1 MTDPA
6 LVRLTAARTRLIL
19 EHPFFGALAL
29 HLALRPAGSAWC
41 PTVAV
46 DGRSLFFNPDYVQR
60 CTLADL
66 KFLLAHEAMH
76 CALGH
81 FARRG
86 HRVRR
91 RWDVAC
97 DHAVNLLL
105 QAEGLAPV
113 AGALLVG
120 RFAGMSAEEIYPL
133 IPDDPGQRT
142 LDMHLFDAGGAA
154 PVRSSAGRGAPG
166 AVDEAGPGVGDVEGW
181 DDAGSAPLEPPA
193 EALSA
198 QLAPQPDSAPR
209 DSSIEQT
216 WKSRLAS
223 AAHHALRAGRLS
235 SALKRS
241 IDHLIQPQLPWRA
254 LLARYLVSAA
264 RDDYSYQPNPRREG
278 AALLPR
284 LTSREAQVIAVLD
297 TSGSISRAEMQE
309 FATEIDALKGQIRA
323 QVTLH
328 ACDEAL
334 APDGPWRFA
343 AWEGIE
349 LPASLT
355 GGGGTR
361 FTPVFE
367 WVERDMLRPD
377 VLLYF
382 TDAQGEFPPAAPAY
396 PVIWLVKGRAPIPW
410 GERVQLN

>member
-1 MTDPA
+1 VTA
-6 LVRLTAARTRLIL
+6 SAFARLAAARTRLIL

-29 HLALRPAGSAWC
+29 HLTPRPARAAWC
-41 PTVAV
+41 PKVAV
-46 DGRSLFFNPDYVQR
+46 DGRWLFFNPDYIQA
-60 CTLADL
+60 CPLGDL
-66 KFLLAHEAMH
+66 KFVLAHEAMH

-105 QAEGLAPV
+105 QAEGLAL
-113 AGALLVG
+113 ATGALLDR

-133 IPDDPGQRT
+133 IPDDPHERT
-142 LDMHLFDAGGAA
+142 LDVHVFDVDRTPLSA
-154 PVRSSAGRGAPG
+154 SSAAARSD
-166 AVDEAGPGVGDVEGW
+166 AVDETTPGIGTVEGW
-181 DDAGSAPLEPPA
+181 DDAGNETPQDRPDAPSVHLAASED
-193 EALSA
+193 EASDASL
-198 QLAPQPDSAPR
+198 
-209 DSSIEQT
+209 EQT
-216 WKSRLAS
+216 WKGRLAM

-235 SALKRS
+235 STLART

-254 LLARYLVSAA
+254 LLARYLASAA
-264 RDDYSYQPNPRREG
+264 RDDYSYQPNPRRESV
-278 AALLPR
+278 ALLPR
-284 LTSREAQVIAVLD
+284 LASREVRVVAALD
-297 TSGSISRAEMQE
+297 TSGSISRREMQE
-309 FATEIDALKGQIRA
+309 FTSEIDALKGQIRA

-328 ACDEAL
+328 ACDAAL
-334 APDGPWRFA
+334 AADGPWRFA

-349 LPASLT
+349 LPASLS

-361 FTPVFE
+361 FTPVFD
-367 WVERDMLRPD
+367 WIERDMLRPD

-382 TDAQGEFPPAAPAY
+382 TDAQGEFPAAPPAY
-396 PVIWLVKGRAPIPW
+396 PVIWLVKGRAPVPW

>member
-1 MTDPA
+1 MSAAA
-6 LVRLTAARTRLIL
+6 LARLAAARTRLIL

-29 HLALRPAGSAWC
+29 YLALRPARGAWC
-41 PTVAV
+41 ATVAV
-46 DGRSLFFNPDYVQR
+46 DGRRLFFNPDYVQT
-60 CTLADL
+60 CPLGDL

-86 HRVRR
+86 HRLRR

-105 QAEGLAPV
+105 QAEGLVPV
-113 AGALLVG
+113 AGALLDG

-133 IPDDPGQRT
+133 IPDEPQERT
-142 LDMHLFDAGGAA
+142 VDVHLFGADGA
-154 PVRSSAGRGAPG
+154 PAPASSAAARSE
-166 AVDEAGPGVGDVEGW
+166 AVDEATPGVGNVDGW
-181 DDAGSAPLEPPA
+181 DDAGNEAHEPRPDEPSIRLAPPA
-193 EALSA
+193 EDEPLETS
-198 QLAPQPDSAPR
+198 L
-209 DSSIEQT
+209 EQT
-216 WKSRLAS
+216 WQGRLAT

-235 SALKRS
+235 GALART

-254 LLARYLVSAA
+254 LLARYLASAA

-278 AALLPR
+278 VALLPR
-284 LTSREAQVIAVLD
+284 LASREVRVVAVLD
-297 TSGSISRAEMQE
+297 TSGSISRGEMQA
-309 FATEIDALKGQIRA
+309 FASEIDALKGQIRA

-334 APDGPWRFA
+334 AAEGPWRFA

-349 LPASLT
+349 LPAALS

-367 WVERDMLRPD
+367 WIERDVLRPD

-382 TDAQGEFPPAAPAY
+382 TDAQGEFPAAPPSY
-396 PVIWLVKGRAPIPW
+396 PVIWLVKGRAPVPW